1 LQSSLRRDEA
11 QSFAIFHLTAD
22 EPKHLDAIL
31 QSGSVI
37 LIERRGRGQ
46 FARHVPADAQF
57 DHEYNCVMSDKPA
70 KTRLRWIGGAAGALL
85 LLLAAIVVAPLVL
98 TTQLVR
104 IAVMRSFPGN
114 TLSVGHAALSLSGAL
129 TLRDVALSETVGQ
142 RPLVAIRE
150 VEAAFDW
157 RELVSRRIRKIEAR
171 GVTLYAG
178 TGSRSQI
185 GLLDL
190 LYERSRSNPAAS
202 SNNRPLWIDALNV
215 QGKIQAEPV
224 KDIVLANTDWPLT
237 LQMTMSGDR
246 MEPSRQFRVAIG
258 ETRRLREKIPKEPS
272 VAADASFGLLAD
284 VETRAAT
291 GGTRVIVR
299 RLVARQAAL
308 AIDADTLR
316 HYVPGLLR
324 ELHGRI
330 ETGLGGLSAAGELD
344 AHRLANQDRLA
355 GSISFAGFRVH
366 TRGKS
371 QVVLNLD
378 DMAGVAKID
387 TPLPPKLGTA
397 ITMERL
403 RIRNAEASIPADDL
417 RRYITRLPPDLHGLI
432 YAHLGALELSGLI
445 GAEPGYAVGFNGNIG
460 MHELSV
466 HSPLAGGHAFALQGL
481 TSTAR
486 IESPLYRWTPAA
498 LKVREGVTQW
508 ASLTYGTNAVYNL
521 DASWRIEG
529 NMLTVDRFT
538 ARIFDGTISGS
549 PALDLVT
556 HEMPPCDFQISSIN
570 VHQALTNIS
579 PEHVDAEGNA
589 TGSVHLMLSKGELA
603 GHLNLAF
610 DGPGVLRVG
619 QIEEVK
625 RMLAGNFGLDMANL
639 AMHDLEHYP
648 FDQGSLYLE
657 SVGSNSQ
664 LKIRFVRQA
673 RTKSDVAT
681 PRKEIINGNE
691 VLVRSLVVPTI
702 DMTIPITGKSLAEIL
717 AMASGI
723 SPLVAVFSE
732 QAGK

>member
-1 LQSSLRRDEA
+1 
-11 QSFAIFHLTAD
+11 
-22 EPKHLDAIL
+22 
-31 QSGSVI
+31 
-37 LIERRGRGQ
+37 
-46 FARHVPADAQF
+46 
-57 DHEYNCVMSDKPA
+57 MSDKPA
-70 KTRLRWIGGAAGALL
+70 KTRLRWIGGAAGAILL
-85 LLLAAIVVAPLVL
+85 LVAAIVVAPLVF
-98 TTQLVR
+98 TTHLVR
-104 IAVMRSFPGN
+104 IAVMRIFPGN
-114 TLSVGHAALSLSGAL
+114 TLSVGDAALSLSGAL
-129 TLRDVALSETVGQ
+129 TLRDVALGETVAQ

-150 VEAAFDW
+150 VDAAFDW
-157 RELVSRRIRKIEAR
+157 GELVSRRIRKIEAR
-171 GVTLYAG
+171 GVTVYV
-178 TGSRSQI
+178 GSGSQI

-190 LYERSRSNPAAS
+190 LYERSRSNPAS
-202 SNNRPLWIDALNV
+202 RSNSRPLWIDALDV

-224 KDIVLANTDWPLT
+224 KDIVPANTDWPLT

-258 ETRRLREKIPKEPS
+258 ETRRLREKILKEPS

-291 GGTRVIVR
+291 GRVMVR

-308 AIDADTLR
+308 AIEADTLR

-330 ETGLGGLSAAGELD
+330 ETGLGTLSVSGELD
-344 AHRLANQDRLA
+344 APRLANQERGVGSIS
-355 GSISFAGFRVH
+355 GSISFAGFHVY

-371 QVVLNLD
+371 QVVLNLN

-403 RIRNAEASIPADDL
+403 QIKDAEASIPADDL
-417 RRYITRLPPDLHGLI
+417 RRYMPRLPPDLQGPI
-432 YAHLGALELSGLI
+432 DAHLGALDLSGLI
-445 GAEPGYAVGFNGNIG
+445 GSEPGYAVGFNGNIG
-460 MHELSV
+460 LHGLSI

-481 TSTAR
+481 TWTAH
-486 IESPLYRWTPAA
+486 IESPLARWTPAA
-498 LKVREGVTQW
+498 LKVREGLTQW

-529 NMLTVDRFT
+529 NMLTVNRFT

-556 HEMPPCDFQISSIN
+556 HEMPPTDFQIRSIN
-570 VHQALTNIS
+570 AHQALTNIS
-579 PEHVDAEGNA
+579 PEHVDAEGIA

-648 FDQGSLYLE
+648 FNEGSLYLE
-657 SVGSNSQ
+657 SVGSNCQ
-664 LKIRFVRQA
+664 LKIKFVRQP

-681 PRKEIINGNE
+681 PRKEMINGKE
-691 VLVRSLVVPTI
+691 VLVGSLVVPTI
-702 DMTIPITGKSLAEIL
+702 DMTIPITGKSLGEIL
-717 AMASGI
+717 SMASGM
-723 SPLVAVFSE
+723 SPLIANFSE
-732 QAGK
+732 QTGK

>member
-1 LQSSLRRDEA
+1 
-11 QSFAIFHLTAD
+11 
-22 EPKHLDAIL
+22 
-31 QSGSVI
+31 
-37 LIERRGRGQ
+37 
-46 FARHVPADAQF
+46 
-57 DHEYNCVMSDKPA
+57 MSDKPA
-70 KTRLRWIGGAAGALL
+70 KTRLRWIGGAAGAILL
-85 LLLAAIVVAPLVL
+85 LVAAIVVVPLVL

-104 IAVMRSFPGN
+104 IAVMRIFPGN
-114 TLSVGHAALSLSGAL
+114 TVSVGDAALSLSGAL
-129 TLRDVALSETVGQ
+129 ILRDVALGETVAQ

-150 VEAAFDW
+150 VDAAFDW
-157 RELVSRRIRKIEAR
+157 EELVSRRIRKIEVR
-171 GVTLYAG
+171 GVTVYAG

-190 LYERSRSNPAAS
+190 LYERSRSNPPAR
-202 SNNRPLWIDALNV
+202 SNGKPLWIDALSV

-224 KDIVLANTDWPLT
+224 KDLVLAKIDWPLT
-237 LQMTMSGDR
+237 LQITMSGDR

-258 ETRRLREKIPKEPS
+258 DTRRLREKIIREPS

-308 AIDADTLR
+308 AIEADTLR
-316 HYVPGLLR
+316 HYMPGLLR

-330 ETGLGGLSAAGELD
+330 ETGLGTLSATGELG
-344 AHRLANQDRLA
+344 AQWLTNQERLA

-371 QVVLNLD
+371 QVVLNLN

-387 TPLPPKLGTA
+387 TPLPPRLGTA

-403 RIRNAEASIPADDL
+403 QIKDAEASIPADDL
-417 RRYITRLPPDLHGLI
+417 RRYISRLPPDLQGPI
-432 YAHLGALELSGLI
+432 YAHLGALDLSGLI
-445 GAEPGYAVGFNGNIG
+445 GNAVGFNGNID
-460 MHELSV
+460 MHGVSV
-466 HSPLAGGHAFALQGL
+466 HSSLAGGHAFALQGL
-481 TSTAR
+481 TWTAH
-486 IESPLYRWTPAA
+486 IESPLARWTPAA
-498 LKVREGVTQW
+498 LKVREGRTQW
-508 ASLTYGTNAVYNL
+508 AALTYGTNAVYNL

-529 NMLTVDRFT
+529 NMLTVNRFT

-549 PALDLVT
+549 PALDLAT
-556 HEMPPCDFQISSIN
+556 HEMPPTDFQIRSIN
-570 VHQALTNIS
+570 AHQALTNIS
-579 PEHVDAEGNA
+579 PEHVDAEGIA

-625 RMLAGNFGLDMANL
+625 RMLAGNFGLDLANL

-648 FDQGSLYLE
+648 FNEGSLYLE
-657 SVGSNSQ
+657 SVGSNCQ
-664 LKIRFVRQA
+664 LKIKFVRQP

-681 PRKEIINGNE
+681 PRKEIINGKE
-691 VLVRSLVVPTI
+691 VLVGSLVVPTI
-702 DMTIPITGKSLAEIL
+702 DMTIPITGKSLGEIL
-717 AMASGI
+717 SMASGI
-723 SPLVAVFSE
+723 SPLIANFSE
-732 QAGK
+732 QTGK